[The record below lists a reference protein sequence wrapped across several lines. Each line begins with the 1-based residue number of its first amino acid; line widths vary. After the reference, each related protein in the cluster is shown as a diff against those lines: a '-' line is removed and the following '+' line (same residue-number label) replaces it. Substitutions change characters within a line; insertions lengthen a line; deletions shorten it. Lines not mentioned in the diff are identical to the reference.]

1 MPDLVLLILKYVFLA
16 ILWIFVARAVRA
28 VLIELRPAKAPAPA
42 RDRGAPVPAQPPPRK
57 TKAKAKA
64 PGKAVVIEGTG
75 LKGKSF
81 PLTGDLTIG
90 RSDQCQ
96 VKVEGDTYVSSMHA
110 RIFQRDGS
118 YMVEDLGSTNGTY
131 LNRRRITA
139 PAALQRGDLVKV
151 GKTVLEMRK

>member
-28 VLIELRPAKAPAPA
+28 VLIELRPAKAPGPA
-42 RDRGAPVPAQPPPRK
+42 GRAAAPVPSQPPPRK
-57 TKAKAKA
+57 GKAKA
-64 PGKAVVIEGTG
+64 PGKAVVVEGTG
-75 LKGKSF
+75 LKGKTF
-81 PLTGDLTIG
+81 PLTGELTIG
-90 RSDQCQ
+90 RGDGCQ

-110 RIFQRDGS
+110 RIFARDGS

-139 PAALQRGDLVKV
+139 PAELQRGDRVKV